1 MARTYHSRASSASLN
16 SPGPSEVYHRPM
28 PVLRT
33 SSPVPTLSVSAPPS
47 GNGAKDDS
55 PVIFGMP
62 LKYLS
67 SVSFYSFIMP
77 ILTLPSLVTLAV
89 QNAALS
95 IVMHYSRV
103 SIPPAEAYS
112 TASAVLL
119 NELLK
124 GSISFLIAAY
134 RVYLFHSPKRDAA
147 LYAPSAQHTPLSA
160 LRQVLREIFSPD
172 CWKLSIP
179 ALLYVV
185 QNSLQFV
192 AISNLPVATF
202 QVTYQMKILT
212 TAAFSVALLRKRL
225 SSTKWVSLIFLA
237 LGVAIVQIQT
247 TSSTTTTTTTHH
259 HHRESAVGSAH
270 DSAPLYTHIMSP
282 LKGFGAVTA
291 ACFTSGLAGVYFEMV
306 LKNSKADL
314 WVRNVQLSL
323 FSLIPALLPTLYHH
337 HATPNPY
344 SPSGSSVGFFGQFFA
359 NFGLWAWAT
368 VAIQVFGGLITAV
381 VIKYSDNI
389 LKGFATSL
397 SIILSFLASVALFDF
412 RLTSSFMIGSSV
424 VLAATWMYNQPA
436 GSEPQLLVNVVNGAT
451 GATKSRAGA
460 GWPGSPVGPDEPILG
475 DLGER
480 DKKEMSRVPTPIPG
494 LGNGS
499 PTGSPTGEITPFGHS
514 HEMGQPG
521 LVYGAGQGYGLG
533 VQVDGAANGNGNG
546 GVNGNGTANGNGIGN
561 GNGGWMEMVDTP
573 RYLSAPY
580 GSPYNS
586 RTPSPSPPS
595 PGSVPPPPPLSRY
608 ASSAGGSPNLGTG
621 VWMGGGGGERRQ

>member
-1 MARTYHSRASSASLN
+1 
-16 SPGPSEVYHRPM
+16 
-28 PVLRT
+28 
-33 SSPVPTLSVSAPPS
+33 
-47 GNGAKDDS
+47 
-55 PVIFGMP
+55 
-62 LKYLS
+62 
-67 SVSFYSFIMP
+67 
-77 ILTLPSLVTLAV
+77 
-89 QNAALS
+89 
-95 IVMHYSRV
+95 MHYSRV
-103 SIPPAEAYS
+103 SIPPSEAYS

-124 GSISFLIAAY
+124 GSISFFTALF
-134 RVYLFHSPKRDAA
+134 RVYTSRKKDAA
-147 LYAPSAQHTPLSA
+147 LYPPYPHPQQHTPLSA

-192 AISNLPVATF
+192 AVSNLPVATF

-247 TSSTTTTTTTHH
+247 TTSTTHT
-259 HHRESAVGSAH
+259 HHRETAVGSAH

-323 FSLIPALLPTLYHH
+323 FSLIPALLPMLYHQHSSPPSPH
-337 HATPNPY
+337 H
-344 SPSGSSVGFFGQFFA
+344 SQGFFGQMFA
-359 NFGLWAWAT
+359 NFGVWAWAT
-368 VAIQVFGGLITAV
+368 VSIQVFGGLVTAV

-412 RLTSSFMIGSSV
+412 KLTSSFVIGSSV
-424 VLAATWMYNQPA
+424 VLASTWMYNQPA
-436 GSEPQLLVNVVNGAT
+436 GKEPQLLVNVVNGAT
-451 GATKSRAGA
+451 GTKPRSS
-460 GWPGSPVGPDEPILG
+460 WPGSPVGPDEPILG
-475 DLGER
+475 ETGMGMEM
-480 DKKEMSRVPTPIPG
+480 DKKIMSRVPTPTPSSTH
-494 LGNGS
+494 GS
-499 PTGSPTGEITPFGHS
+499 PRIPSLSSSSINLNLSSGAPSPTAEITPFGH
-514 HEMGQPG
+514 HHPQQG
-521 LVYGAGQGYGLG
+521 LGLGPNTYGQG
-533 VQVDGAANGNGNG
+533 G
-546 GVNGNGTANGNGIGN
+546 GMEGGGTSP
-561 GNGGWMEMVDTP
+561 GWQEMVDTP

-586 RTPSPSPPS
+586 RTPSPAPPS
-595 PGSVPPPPPLSRY
+595 PSASGAGGGFGVPPPPLSRFS
-608 ASSAGGSPNLGTG
+608 SSASGMGSPNLGTG
-621 VWMGGGGGERRQ
+621 IWMGGGERRQ